1 MFCDTQYF
9 EKLKFN
15 FIEHILY
22 FQGSQ
27 CCVVRMEAVEGF
39 VVAEVMKA
47 AVKRMEEY
55 RKESKKEEIAESTE
69 TFTEEEKLK
78 AFDAKQK
85 KEQEE
90 KRNDYLKFQ
99 EFLILEQKEQKGK
112 YVFNPNLYTNV
123 PVTDVP

>member
-1 MFCDTQYF
+1 
-9 EKLKFN
+9 
-15 FIEHILY
+15 
-22 FQGSQ
+22 
-27 CCVVRMEAVEGF
+27 MEAVEGF

-69 TFTEEEKLK
+69 TLTEEEKLK

-90 KRNDYLKFQ
+90 KRNDYLKF
-99 EFLILEQKEQKGK
+99 
-112 YVFNPNLYTNV
+112 
-123 PVTDVP
+123 